1 MKKGEKYDFS
11 LFVSSIHS
19 SAKKEFA
26 EVRIVSK
33 NGDIIAQNKIS
44 LNAKDWKQQT
54 CTLIATADDTDA
66 RLEIMPFANRYL
78 CTRHDFSFPTEYI
91 QRA

>member
-26 EVRIVSK
+26 E
-33 NGDIIAQNKIS
+33 
-44 LNAKDWKQQT
+44 
-54 CTLIATADDTDA
+54 
-66 RLEIMPFANRYL
+66 E
-78 CTRHDFSFPTEYI
+78 EE
-91 QRA
+91 

>member
-66 RLEIMPFANRYL
+66 RLEIMPLQTGTYA
-78 CTRHDFSFPTEYI
+78 
-91 QRA
+91 